1 MSAEERTSSGEF
13 ALRPIGAAPL
23 FDAESGKK
31 AAIKRWEEQKS
42 RNKLLVVKNVAE
54 ELGVEPETLTYDEA
68 FDHAMLKPLVK
79 KSLKEHVAAIKL
91 LAQLTGELP
100 DNVDAKVVSDQRQI
114 NFNVYQMDYDTAER
128 FRNDLL
134 AAGEMAVAAI
144 VEQQMVGDGPYRIE
158 VPING

>member
-1 MSAEERTSSGEF
+1 MSDQRTSSGEF
-13 ALRPIGAAPL
+13 AIRPMGAAPL
-23 FDAESGKK
+23 FDAESGKQ
-31 AAIKRWEEQKS
+31 AALKRWEELKA
-42 RNKLLVVKNVAE
+42 RNKLLVIKNVAE
-54 ELGVEPETLTYDEA
+54 ELGVEPGTLTYDAA

-100 DNVDAKVVSDQRQI
+100 DNVDAKIVSDQRQI
-114 NFNVYQMDYDTAER
+114 NFNVYQMDYATAEQ

-144 VEQQMVGDGPYRIE
+144 VEQQMVGEGPFRIE

>member
-1 MSAEERTSSGEF
+1 MSDQRTSSGEF
-13 ALRPIGAAPL
+13 AIRPVGAAPL
-23 FDAESGKK
+23 FDAESGKQ
-31 AAIKRWEEQKS
+31 AALKRWEELKA
-42 RNKLLVVKNVAE
+42 RNKLLVIKNVAE
-54 ELGVEPETLTYDEA
+54 ELGVEPSALTYDEA

-100 DNVDAKVVSDQRQI
+100 DNVDARVVSDQRQI
-114 NFNVYQMDYDTAER
+114 NFNVYQMDHATAEQ

-144 VEQQMVGDGPYRIE
+144 VEQQMVGEGPYRIE

>member
-1 MSAEERTSSGEF
+1 MSDQRTSSGEF
-13 ALRPIGAAPL
+13 AIRPVGAAPL
-23 FDAESGKK
+23 FDAESGKQ
-31 AAIKRWEEQKS
+31 AALKRWEELKA
-42 RNKLLVVKNVAE
+42 RNKLLVIKNVAE
-54 ELGVEPETLTYDEA
+54 ELGVEPRALTYDEA

-100 DNVDAKVVSDQRQI
+100 DNIDAKVVSDQRQVHVS
-114 NFNVYQMDYDTAER
+114 VYNMDHDTAEK

-144 VEQQMVGDGPYRIE
+144 VEQQMVGNSPYRIE

>member
-1 MSAEERTSSGEF
+1 MSDQRTSSGEF
-13 ALRPIGAAPL
+13 AIRPVGAAPL
-23 FDAESGKK
+23 FDAESGKQ
-31 AAIKRWEEQKS
+31 AALKRWEELKA
-42 RNKLLVVKNVAE
+42 RNKLLVIKNVAE
-54 ELGVEPETLTYDEA
+54 ELGVEPGSLTYDEA

-100 DNVDAKVVSDQRQI
+100 DNIDAKVVSDQRQVHVS
-114 NFNVYQMDYDTAER
+114 VYNMDHDTAEQ

-144 VEQQMVGDGPYRIE
+144 VEQQMVGNSPYRIE

>member
-1 MSAEERTSSGEF
+1 MSDQRTSSGEF

-144 VEQQMVGDGPYRIE
+144 VEKQMVGGGPYKIKN
-158 VPING
+158 PL

>member
-1 MSAEERTSSGEF
+1 MSTEERTSSGEF
-13 ALRPIGAAPL
+13 AIRPVGAAPL

-31 AAIKRWEEQKS
+31 AALKRWEELKA

-54 ELGVEPETLTYDEA
+54 ELGVEPETLTYDQA

-100 DNVDAKVVSDQRQI
+100 DNIDAKVVSDQRQVHVS
-114 NFNVYQMDYDTAER
+114 VYNMDHATAEQ

-144 VEQQMVGDGPYRIE
+144 VEQQMVGNSPYRIE

>member
-1 MSAEERTSSGEF
+1 MSDQRTSSGEF
-13 ALRPIGAAPL
+13 AIRPVGAAPL
-23 FDAESGKK
+23 FDTESGKQ
-31 AAIKRWEEQKS
+31 AALKRWEELKA
-42 RNKLLVVKNVAE
+42 RNKLLVIKNVAE
-54 ELGVEPETLTYDEA
+54 ELGVEPGSLTYDEA

-79 KSLKEHVAAIKL
+79 KSMKEHVAAIKL

-100 DNVDAKVVSDQRQI
+100 DNIDAKVVSDQRQVHVS
-114 NFNVYQMDYDTAER
+114 VYNMDHDTAEQ

-144 VEQQMVGDGPYRIE
+144 VEQQMVGNSPYRIE

>member
-1 MSAEERTSSGEF
+1 MSDQRTSSGEF

-114 NFNVYQMDYDTAER
+114 NFNVYNMDKETAEK
-128 FRNDLL
+128 FKYDLL
-134 AAGEMAVAAI
+134 EAGEMAVAAI

>member
-1 MSAEERTSSGEF
+1 MSDQRTSSGEF

-158 VPING
+158 VPIG

>member
-1 MSAEERTSSGEF
+1 MSDQRTSSGEF
-13 ALRPIGAAPL
+13 AIRPLGAAPL
-23 FDAESGKK
+23 FDANSGKR
-31 AAIKRWEEQKS
+31 AALKRWEELKA

-54 ELGVEPETLTYDEA
+54 ELGVEPDTLTYDEA

-114 NFNVYQMDYDTAER
+114 NFNVYQMDYDTAEQ
-128 FRNDLL
+128 FRSDLL
-134 AAGEMAVAAI
+134 AAGEMAAAAL
-144 VEQQMVGDGPYRIE
+144 VGQQMVGDGPYRIE

>member
-13 ALRPIGAAPL
+13 SIRPVGAAPL
-23 FDAESGKK
+23 FDQESGKK
-31 AAIKRWEEQKS
+31 AALKRWEELKA

-54 ELGVEPETLTYDEA
+54 ELGVEPETLTYDQA

-100 DNVDAKVVSDQRQI
+100 DNVDAKVVSDQRKIQ
-114 NFNVYQMDYDTAER
+114 FNVYNLDRATAEQ

-134 AAGEMAVAAI
+134 ASGEMAAAAI
-144 VEQQMVGDGPYRIE
+144 VEQQMVGEGPYRISI
-158 VPING
+158 PING

>member
-1 MSAEERTSSGEF
+1 MSDQRTSSGEF
-13 ALRPIGAAPL
+13 AIRPVGAAPL
-23 FDAESGKK
+23 FDAESGKQ
-31 AAIKRWEEQKS
+31 AALKRWEELKA
-42 RNKLLVVKNVAE
+42 RNKLLVIKNVAE
-54 ELGVEPETLTYDEA
+54 ELGVEPGSLTYDEA

-100 DNVDAKVVSDQRQI
+100 DNIDAKVVSDQRQVHVS
-114 NFNVYQMDYDTAER
+114 VYNMDHDTAEQ

-144 VEQQMVGDGPYRIE
+144 VEQQMGGNRPYRIE
-158 VPING
+158 VQING